1 MVDFISSLLLVRF
14 QQKIEGHGG
23 SHLQEA
29 SIKANHDEAR
39 SHAAKSHHVTHL
51 HSTIKYAKKKIEKK
65 FKNTRDKLALA
76 ANRENVACMKPF
88 GETDILEQ

>member
-39 SHAAKSHHVTHL
+39 SHAAKSHALGHKVW
-51 HSTIKYAKKKIEKK
+51 KKQKVKKLKII
-65 FKNTRDKLALA
+65 RDKLGSAE
-76 ANRENVACMKPF
+76 NRENVACMKPF
-88 GETDILEQ
+88 VETDVLEQ